1 MYNKIFAAA
10 SQYEDPRIKF
20 ALARSLPATTRR
32 PATRLFQFAED
43 AADLGLVHLRVL
55 LIHPSLV
62 CEGLAFQSEGRTFY
76 AKQLL
81 GSAETHLQALEGER
95 VLVVHRG
102 RDGVGRK
109 GEGGR
114 SRRRRR
120 GSGARKG
127 RRGAV
132 NSRRRGNGGR
142 CDGLEEIGK
151 LVKAREA
158 RAKAG
163 LTILKRVA
171 AAGPFFLVT
180 LIAGS
185 AISTTSES
193 SPALTAAAFFGRM
206 GTNEQCTFR
215 LSHMA
220 HRCVGPLL
228 ALRLHS
234 TPLFWHFAHYLK
246 RDY

>member
-1 MYNKIFAAA
+1 MYNIFFFAAA
-10 SQYEDPRIKF
+10 SQYEDPRMNL

-81 GSAETHLQALEGER
+81 GSAETHLQALEGQR

-102 RDGVGRK
+102 RDGVGGK
-109 GEGGR
+109 GEG
-114 SRRRRR
+114 R
-120 GSGARKG
+120 GSG
-127 RRGAV
+127 GAV

-142 CDGLEEIGK
+142 CDGLEEKGK
-151 LVKAREA
+151 LIRIREA
-158 RAKAG
+158 RIKEG
-163 LTILKRVA
+163 LTIFKRVA
-171 AAGPFFLVT
+171 AAGPFLLVT
-180 LIAGS
+180 LIEGS

-193 SPALTAAAFFGRM
+193 SPALTTAAFFGRI
-206 GTNEQCTFR
+206 GTNEQWTLR

-220 HRCVGPLL
+220 HRCV
-228 ALRLHS
+228 A
-234 TPLFWHFAHYLK
+234 
-246 RDY
+246 